1 MKLKPNASERSSLDE
16 LQQIRQKL
24 EVYQSRESFSKRD
37 LREIRKL
44 IDRTRELADKL

>member
-1 MKLKPNASERSSLDE
+1 MKLKPTASDRSPLDE

-24 EVYQSRESFSKRD
+24 EAYQARESFNRRD
-37 LREIRKL
+37 LRDIRKL